1 MAHAQPHISGKPRK
15 ALRLVSTRD
24 MPRDEWLN
32 IRKRGIGSLDA
43 ATAVGLNPYKS
54 QLELWLEKT
63 GRDGGLAKIDPL
75 DESSPTYWGNI
86 LEPIVASHYS
96 QRTGHRVRRLNAVLQ
111 HPDPQLDWMLANI
124 EREVIG
130 AEDVQIL
137 ECKTAG
143 INGARLWKDCVP
155 EYVQLQVMHQL
166 AVTGKQAADVAV
178 LLGGQQLEIHR
189 IERDECLIARLIEL
203 EQRFWQYVVNDTP
216 PPADGSESADQ
227 ALRCLYPQDNGQQL
241 DFSDDPL
248 LSGTFEQLQ
257 QVPGHTTANGR
268 GVASSF
274 FCACRPSMIPPLT
287 SHRLPIQLIADQ
299 PPGRHVAV
307 EDRQES
313 AVVAGFDQVG
323 EFVQQ
328 DVLQAL
334 QWFLRQFQ
342 IQPDAPGVGVAAA
355 PQGLHALDA
364 PVFGLHTQHL
374 LPFVQQGWHALFHF
388 CPVEGI
394 QQRLALLGCAFG
406 AGAQFQQGLAAQGH
420 SGRTGVGDEAQ
431 PAAGAEQIVCFTA
444 DHLPLGLAGL
454 LLEATALLADP
465 AQAVDDGHAHRF
477 VVHRQRSR
485 NPHPAFRRVHAQM
498 QVLDV
503 LAHHFDAEA
512 CNLQA
517 VTLSRHADSS
527 PAPVPHPAGH
537 RLHRRNTL
545 RHPRRLPCHPAHP

>member
-1 MAHAQPHISGKPRK
+1 MAQAQTHNPGKPRT

-32 IRKRGIGSLDA
+32 IRKRGIGSSDA

-63 GRDGGLAKIDPL
+63 GRDGGLAKIDPH

-124 EREVIG
+124 DREVIG

-143 INGARLWKDCVP
+143 INGARLWKEGVP

-189 IERDECLIARLIEL
+189 IERDERLIARLIEL

-257 QVPGHTTANGR
+257 QVR
-268 GVASSF
+268 E
-274 FCACRPSMIPPLT
+274 
-287 SHRLPIQLIADQ
+287 QLNALQ
-299 PPGRHVAV
+299 Q
-307 EDRQES
+307 QES
-313 AVVAGFDQVG
+313 QCK
-323 EFVQQ
+323 QQ
-328 DVLQAL
+328 LQQAMGDASLARFTSGSISWKKSKDSSSLDLKQLLQDHPELQAPYSISKPGSRR
-334 QWFLRQFQ
+334 FL
-342 IQPDAPGVGVAAA
+342 I
-355 PQGLHALDA
+355 
-364 PVFGLHTQHL
+364 
-374 LPFVQQGWHALFHF
+374 
-388 CPVEGI
+388 
-394 QQRLALLGCAFG
+394 
-406 AGAQFQQGLAAQGH
+406 
-420 SGRTGVGDEAQ
+420 
-431 PAAGAEQIVCFTA
+431 
-444 DHLPLGLAGL
+444 
-454 LLEATALLADP
+454 
-465 AQAVDDGHAHRF
+465 
-477 VVHRQRSR
+477 
-485 NPHPAFRRVHAQM
+485 
-498 QVLDV
+498 
-503 LAHHFDAEA
+503 
-512 CNLQA
+512 
-517 VTLSRHADSS
+517 
-527 PAPVPHPAGH
+527 
-537 RLHRRNTL
+537 NT
-545 RHPRRLPCHPAHP
+545 